1 MIELIGIVACLI
13 ACIAV
18 PFMVGNIKSG
28 AAFKKAPEKR
38 AELLIAFRK
47 QFNWLGW
54 VGLIFGVLEMGTYF
68 ITDEPGEADFK
79 IAAGVLWLVLSGLC
93 FYGLRSIADVPAV
106 APGA

>member
-18 PFMVGNIKSG
+18 PFMVSSIRSG

-38 AELLIAFRK
+38 AELLVAFRK
-47 QFNWLGW
+47 QFTWLGW
-54 VGLIFGVLEMGTYF
+54 VGIVFGVLECAMYF
-68 ITDEPGEADFK
+68 ITDEPGEAVFK
-79 IAAGVLWLVLSGLC
+79 IVAGVLWLVLSGLC
-93 FYGLRSIADVPAV
+93 FYALRSIATVPAT

>member
-18 PFMVGNIKSG
+18 PYTIQSIRSG

-38 AELLIAFRK
+38 AELLTAFRK

-54 VGLIFGVLEMGTYF
+54 VGVIFGVLEMGMYF
-68 ITDEPGEADFK
+68 ITDEPGEGIFK
-79 IAAGVLWLVLSGLC
+79 IIAGVLWLVLSGLC
-93 FYGLRSIADVPAV
+93 FYGLRSIADVPA
-106 APGA
+106 A